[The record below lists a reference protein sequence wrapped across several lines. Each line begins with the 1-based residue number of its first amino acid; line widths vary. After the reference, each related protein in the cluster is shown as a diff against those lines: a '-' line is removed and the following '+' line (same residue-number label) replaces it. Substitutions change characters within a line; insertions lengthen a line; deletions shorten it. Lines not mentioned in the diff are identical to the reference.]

1 MPHVTQS
8 RHGWLCGVPCHL
20 PCQLTRASDPSCAH
34 PGVPCR
40 SCCTTT
46 ANCAATFAAHCRACG
61 IGWWR
66 RRWMRCACTPEWVG
80 GGCHLGHT
88 VPPCSSISISARAI
102 GSRFVRQNGC
112 ERRSRLPSQVLHPE
126 DALDRVCLRYL
137 DGCFRENKQ
146 LAGTQPTRSCTD
158 ITELTPSPL
167 HLPPRRHV
175 LTRSCQLPCAPSVAR

>member
-1 MPHVTQS
+1 
-8 RHGWLCGVPCHL
+8 
-20 PCQLTRASDPSCAH
+20 
-34 PGVPCR
+34 
-40 SCCTTT
+40 
-46 ANCAATFAAHCRACG
+46 
-61 IGWWR
+61 
-66 RRWMRCACTPEWVG
+66 MRCACTPEWVG

-146 LAGTQPTRSCTD
+146 LAGTRPTRSCTD
-158 ITELTPSPL
+158 ITEHPLTVTFTPSSSRVNSL
-167 HLPPRRHV
+167 VSAALRSKRRQIRGDVDPRGEGGGGGGIALSHGQYA
-175 LTRSCQLPCAPSVAR
+175 LTNRVT